1 MAWADDMLGMMQGSP
16 DAGKGIQLAVMTGPR
31 SCKAGNMEL
40 AEEDLIIASHL
51 LQRSATGVSM
61 TAPAGGGQCTD
72 RSSYLPALEAGDAVV
87 VCQISE
93 EKYLVLERVVG
104 V

>member
-61 TAPAGGGQCTD
+61 TAKNKLASELSLP
-72 RSSYLPALEAGDAVV
+72 SSE
-87 VCQISE
+87 S
-93 EKYLVLERVVG
+93 RVR
-104 V
+104 